1 MAEPRTVSELEQIK
15 NNEID
20 GNDLLLVSDYDNKYT
35 SKKMTIKQ
43 LVQYIA
49 KEVAKSSPVQQQITQ
64 QANTIAQNVVSE
76 QTMVIVQQ
84 NIDDIHDML
93 DNVLDNQYLIDGGDS
108 GAEAIEKL
116 EELKANPFK
125 TAIKITVEVM
135 KKTDSKMSFMKI
147 R

>member
-108 GAEAIEKL
+108 GAEAIG
-116 EELKANPFK
+116 
-125 TAIKITVEVM
+125 
-135 KKTDSKMSFMKI
+135 D
-147 R
+147 

>member
-15 NNEID
+15 DNAID

-76 QTMVIVQQ
+76 QTMVIVEN
-84 NIDDIHDML
+84 NIDDIYDML
-93 DNVLDNQYLIDGGDS
+93 DGVKDHQYILDGGNS
-108 GAEAIEKL
+108 GAD
-116 EELKANPFK
+116 NNG
-125 TAIKITVEVM
+125 
-135 KKTDSKMSFMKI
+135 D
-147 R
+147 

>member
-15 NNEID
+15 DNAID

-49 KEVAKSSPVQQQITQ
+49 KEVAKSNPVQQQIIQ

-76 QTMVIVQQ
+76 QTMVIVKQ

-93 DNVLDNQYLIDGGDS
+93 DDVLDNQYLIDGGDS
-108 GAEAIEKL
+108 GAEAIG
-116 EELKANPFK
+116 
-125 TAIKITVEVM
+125 
-135 KKTDSKMSFMKI
+135 D
-147 R
+147 